1 MKEVKNC
8 IKCGNIRVMYSGGM
22 CQICYRKHLKNKK
35 ENGIYIQKE
44 PIKNKIA
51 NEIIDLFL
59 NYNLSR
65 KDIYIIIHTKYKK
78 YKYRYICSVIKK
90 YTTLEINGGEV

>member
-1 MKEVKNC
+1 MKELC
-8 IKCGNIRVMYSGGM
+8 QCPKCQKWRVIYSSGM
-22 CQICYRKHLKNKK
+22 CQTCYRTHLKNIK
-35 ENGIYIQKE
+35 ENGTYIQKE

-78 YKYRYICSVIKK
+78 YKYRYICSVIQK
-90 YTTLEINGGEV
+90 YTALQLDGGEN